1 MRGGA
6 GQRTGEMG
14 AGRRGRT
21 GGVDVDADLVPDTN
35 DVLTVGGKILDFTI
49 HTTMVFNSFLH
60 RSKFWMDLSIK

>member
-35 DVLTVGGKILDFTI
+35 DVLTVGRKILDFTI
-49 HTTMVFNSFLH
+49 NTTMVFNSFLH

>member
-35 DVLTVGGKILDFTI
+35 DVLTVGGKRLDFTVN
-49 HTTMVFNSFLH
+49 TTMVFISFLY
-60 RSKFWMDLSIK
+60 RSNFWMYLSIE